1 MIIGIIQIVIGGIVL
16 AISLFAGPN
25 GAIQQTVKALW
36 ALIGVILMC
45 FGILSI
51 YIVRILK
58 YLEQLYKKS
67 DSIDY
72 MLSESDFDTDISAI
86 KNSVNNIEMK
96 ISK

>member
-45 FGILSI
+45 FGILSM
-51 YIVRILK
+51 YIIRILK
-58 YLEQLYKKS
+58 TLTIPFFNSKS
-67 DSIDY
+67 HIYFHFFHIIHDSY
-72 MLSESDFDTDISAI
+72 PF
-86 KNSVNNIEMK
+86 
-96 ISK
+96 